1 MVQNFEF
8 LISYF
13 IDSPIFGTSWSKT
26 SSAHFP
32 YIIYVAGATVPPE
45 NGAAPPE
52 SELRGHSGG
61 HFSTTGAPQTAERGV
76 LDSPRGGASAMPI
89 GVSVGALKGVV
100 SILA

>member
-1 MVQNFEF
+1 MVQNFQCPF
-8 LISYF
+8 
-13 IDSPIFGTSWSKT
+13 PIHNIWRRRYG
-26 SSAHFP
+26 SSGH
-32 YIIYVAGATVPPE
+32 
-45 NGAAPPE
+45 GAAPPE

>member
-1 MVQNFEF
+1 MVQNFQCPF
-8 LISYF
+8 
-13 IDSPIFGTSWSKT
+13 PIHNNIWRRRYG
-26 SSAHFP
+26 SSGH
-32 YIIYVAGATVPPE
+32 
-45 NGAAPPE
+45 GAAPPE

-61 HFSTTGAPQTAERGV
+61 HFSTTGAPQTAVRGV